1 MAIYRDERVTVSR
14 PLEIFLEVTNIC
26 CRHHYVMVLGFN
38 QQMFFTLFVS
48 FCFENLQKGN
58 MENTTVQLRP
68 AIRGGI
74 GISAH
79 ASAGIWLRQ
88 YCQK

>member
-1 MAIYRDERVTVSR
+1 
-14 PLEIFLEVTNIC
+14 
-26 CRHHYVMVLGFN
+26 
-38 QQMFFTLFVS
+38 LFVS

-58 MENTTVQLRP
+58 MENTTVQPRP

-74 GISAH
+74 GILAH

-88 YCQK
+88 YCQKEWPNKRINQVVAGTTRKRAQQRSGLPIKLGHTI